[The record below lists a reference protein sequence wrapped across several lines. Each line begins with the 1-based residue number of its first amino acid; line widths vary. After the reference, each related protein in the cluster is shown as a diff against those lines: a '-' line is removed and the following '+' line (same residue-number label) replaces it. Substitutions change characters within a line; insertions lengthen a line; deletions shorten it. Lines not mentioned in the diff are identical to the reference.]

1 MMDTIFF
8 PLVHDNLSCDTLV
21 PPKNMAQLGTSLVT
35 CLVTSMTGQAMA
47 SELPQGYAYQDAYL
61 QTEIM
66 PQSPCQNRKTVTQE
80 YEYTLPQ
87 ETQEYEPHQYQQNP
101 DAKRGY
107 GDSGLSG
114 YRFNIGSQNTI
125 IIDLF

>member
-1 MMDTIFF
+1 MSDTIIL
-8 PLVHDNLSCDTLV
+8 PLVHDNLSCGTTI
-21 PPKNMAQLGTSLVT
+21 PAKNMAQLGTSLVT

-47 SELPQGYAYQDAYL
+47 SELPQGYSYQEAYL
-61 QTEIM
+61 QTENQY
-66 PQSPCQNRKTVTQE
+66 QSPCQNRRTVTQE

-87 ETQEYEPHQYQQNP
+87 ETQEYEPYQYQQNP
-101 DAKRGY
+101 EIAERGY
-107 GDSGLSG
+107 GDSGLS

>member
-1 MMDTIFF
+1 MDQILL
-8 PLVHDNLSCDTLV
+8 PLTHTPVSCDTAI
-21 PPKNMAQLGTSLVT
+21 PPKVLAQLGTSLVMS
-35 CLVTSMTGQAMA
+35 LVSTSVSGHALAQ
-47 SELPQGYAYQDAYL
+47 LPPGYEFQQAYL
-61 QTEIM
+61 QTETM
-66 PQSPCQNRKTVTQE
+66 PQRPCQNRRTIQE

-87 ETQEYEPHQYQQNP
+87 ENQEYEPRQYQQNP
-101 DAKRGY
+101 EIAERGY